1 MLVSAWL
8 GWVVLYTNNIFP
20 YATIYF
26 SIRVLGIFVLILI
39 GFGLVTQAASQTT
52 CCFPPFLAA
61 FELLVTNCLYLSLLF
76 YFQYVPYWTGRM
88 TYICLIH
95 KQIENI

>member
-8 GWVVLYTNNIFP
+8 GWVVLYNNNIFP

-26 SIRVLGIFVLILI
+26 SIRVLGIFVFKFNW
-39 GFGLVTQAASQTT
+39 FGLVTQAASQTT

-61 FELLVTNCLYLSLLF
+61 FELLVTNCLYLSLLV

-88 TYICLIH
+88 TYICLIL
-95 KQIENI
+95 KQIKII